1 VSKDSAVMSLK
12 SFVNNKEQWD
22 AFLEH
27 LDVLIAKEHKS
38 MESLTDTKEVFRHQ
52 GSIRTLR
59 NLKYLR
65 ETINGPK

>member
-1 VSKDSAVMSLK
+1 MSLK

-27 LDVLIAKEHKS
+27 LDVLIAREHKS
-38 MESLTDTKEVFRHQ
+38 MEGISDTVEIYRHQ
-52 GSIRTLR
+52 GSIRTLK

-65 ETINGPK
+65 ESINGPRKSD